1 MIRFADP
8 LWLLGLS
15 LLVPLFLWDRHCRKR
30 GHRYLFYSSRRL
42 LPAPAR
48 GWRPLLVRHLFSAQL
63 AALALLII
71 ALAGPQRI
79 ETFRTTEVHG
89 CDILLT
95 LDISGSMASVDFK
108 PQNRLEVAK
117 EVIARFIERRSTDRL
132 GLVTFAA
139 TAYTRCP
146 LTIDDELL
154 RQSLAETQLGDIEDG
169 TAIGMGLATA
179 VNRLKNSTAKTRILI
194 LLTDGINN
202 RGEIDPRDAATM
214 ARDFGVRIYTI
225 GVGTRG
231 QAPYPVTDPFGNR
244 QFVMVD
250 VEIDEQLL
258 KEIAARTGGLY
269 FRATDRESLAGVF
282 TEIDRWEKTDIKVR
296 ETHEKYELFPYF
308 LGLGLLLGVLVEV
321 ARRTAARVLP

>member
-1 MIRFADP
+1 MIRFSNP
-8 LWLLGLS
+8 WWLAFLFVLA
-15 LLVPLFLWDRHCRKR
+15 LLAWWQRRSRNR
-30 GHRYLFYSSRRL
+30 GHHYLFYSSRRL
-42 LPAPAR
+42 LPAAAR
-48 GWRPLLVRHLFSAQL
+48 GWKPFLVRHLFSFEL
-63 AALALLII
+63 AVLILLVV
-71 ALAGPQRI
+71 AMAGPQRVK
-79 ETFRTTEVHG
+79 TFRTSETHG

-95 LDISGSMASVDFK
+95 LDLSGSMASIDFK

-117 EVIARFIERRSTDRL
+117 EVIARFIERRSNDRL

-154 RQSLAETQLGDIEDG
+154 RQALAETQLGDIEDG
-169 TAIGMGLATA
+169 TALGMGLATA

-214 ARDFGVRIYTI
+214 ARDFGVRVYTI

-244 QFVMVD
+244 QYVMVD
-250 VEIDEQLL
+250 VEIDEELL
-258 KEIAARTGGLY
+258 KMIAARTGGLY
-269 FRATDRESLAGVF
+269 FRATDRESLQGVF
-282 TEIDRWEKTDIKVR
+282 AEIDRWEKTDIKVR
-296 ETHEKYELFPYF
+296 ETSERHELFPY
-308 LGLGLLLGVLVEV
+308 LLALALLLGVSVEI
-321 ARRTAARVLP
+321 ARRTVARVLP